1 MAIAESVRRYL
12 QQSAVAFEVSSHL
25 HSGSTHETAEA
36 AHIREDHLAK
46 AVVLRDGRGY
56 LMAVIPGGSWL
67 ETDRVREELARPD
80 LELVPEA
87 ELGKLFPDCEVGA
100 VPPLPG
106 AYGTEAV
113 LDEDL
118 CSLSEVTFEGGDHEH
133 AIRTSGETFQQL
145 LQGVRRGHFSHAS

>member
-12 QQSAVAFEVSSHL
+12 QQNAVAFEVSSHP

-36 AHIREDHLAK
+36 AHLSEDHLAK
-46 AVVLRDGRGY
+46 AVVLRDGHGY

-67 ETDRVREELARPD
+67 ETERLREELARPD
-80 LELVPEA
+80 LQLVPEA
-87 ELGKLFPDCEVGA
+87 ELADVFPDCEVGA

-113 LDEDL
+113 LDEEL
-118 CSLSEVTFEGGDHEH
+118 CALGEVTFEGGDHEQVV
-133 AIRTSGETFQQL
+133 RTSGEAFQQL
-145 LQGVRRGHFSHAS
+145 LKGVRRGHFSHAS